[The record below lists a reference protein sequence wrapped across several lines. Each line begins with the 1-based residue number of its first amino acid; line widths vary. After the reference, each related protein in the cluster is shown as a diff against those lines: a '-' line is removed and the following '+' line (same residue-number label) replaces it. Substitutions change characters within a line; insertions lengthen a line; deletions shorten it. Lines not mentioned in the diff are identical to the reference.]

1 MKKSPIDRVVTQ
13 KIRSFSRN
21 GTMAFSLEEFYARFP
36 DPKCYLTGVKID
48 LSNARSYSLDHIIP
62 YSRGGSCSIDNV
74 ELILPVINIMKS
86 SIPAGDFVL
95 MCNLVVKNS
104 MPKIPKS
111 PAKFN
116 KVLADILDKN
126 FRPRKILP

>member
-1 MKKSPIDRVVTQ
+1 MKKSQMDRVVTQ

-21 GTMAFSLEEFYARFP
+21 GTMAFSLEEFYFRFP
-36 DPKCYLTGVKID
+36 DPKCYMTGVKID
-48 LSNARSYSLDHIIP
+48 LSSSRSYSLDHVIP
-62 YSRGGSCSIDNV
+62 YSRGGSCLIDNV
-74 ELILPVINIMKS
+74 ELILPVVNIMKS

-95 MCNLVVKNS
+95 MCNLIAKNS

-116 KVLADILDKN
+116 KALTQILDKN
-126 FRPRKILP
+126 FRPRKA